1 MMRPTRLLLALGLA
15 VITALPATAD
25 DKDFLRPTGEAVPPN
40 LLIVFGN
47 SQTLTQTIS
56 FTGTATSTWDGDGDS
71 PKSKMGA
78 AKRVIQEFVTEHHT
92 EYNIG
97 LTTFSHDPNAGS
109 VDINRKHWVY
119 EAMGTDFPTDSF
131 QEPAGTLSRWGPA
144 GEGPCTSKTTPS
156 SPCTD
161 RSPQHI
167 NFVDYPSATMTG
179 PFFGANPTAATF
191 AYIVLENTGNPRR
204 RIRQSIVE
212 GTYGDAFTDGTL
224 ATLTING
231 THSITIK
238 KEYQECSSNCNADTS
253 WQTTATPGGSAG
265 EVLVKYRPPVSFP
278 TNLFY
283 PDSAGAALAGDLV
296 GFLSDP
302 QNDFDV
308 NANCSGWEFQTN
320 SDQVPLIKIPRDYYW
335 GQACNRPQNSL
346 QCVKRLLRP
355 QAYIEQFAS
364 GGTFTTHDPDNP
376 GYTTGVDADKYLD
389 GCDVNL
395 LGAVQAGLNVVENN
409 AILTN
414 RNGSQAPIK
423 NLLENIYAYF
433 TEPKHDD
440 FQNGARLDD
449 PNASCRQNAVILI
462 YDNFNGCQNDSCS
475 FLKNK
480 ILTPLKT
487 MGIPVFVIGFG
498 AQVNTGACAGPV
510 DDLTDACSLFCI
522 AQHTGALK
530 LNNDPGYFPV
540 TDEVQLKNAL
550 LNIASLINQSQKG
563 FVASSVAVAQASGE
577 QVTFLST
584 FNATRNRA
592 IWTGRVNAY
601 KLDASGNLLMG
612 TRKITD
618 PADPFQGAT
627 VPAPSNDPVNS
638 LMWNA
643 GENLVDTNGTGAT
656 NASARLQPGGAM
668 LTQGDYTDTSNT
680 ATSTVKTSFYAG
692 RKIVFSLPQG
702 YPPNAAPTTLPIPAG
717 DAVPESRRDMVYE
730 PSADWWPALRTLLT
744 PQSASVV
751 PVQVPPFVP
760 PVVLNPPIGDDDARD
775 SLRFVWGDRDAV
787 ILAADSSAV
796 NTDKLYGDA
805 TEQGVVD
812 GLGGQKLGDI
822 FHSSPVLVGRPNNF
836 AFFTANLNGYQDY
849 LNTYGTR
856 RRVLYVGSNDGLLHA
871 FDAGAWDRNRDLCD
885 FEDPVALTRKH
896 CYDLGTGT
904 ELFAY
909 APRAIMQIFKPMKD
923 TMGPQ
928 TRRIEWAVD
937 GPPTAGDVFID
948 SSHSG
953 TPVAADRAWHSVLVG
968 GMREGSP
975 FEGTSGAAP
984 ADSLGSFYALD
995 VTQPDQLPLDV
1006 NGKPLTVIPA
1016 TYNAPLCLNGGDATC
1031 GKDAADATVRG
1042 TQPARSWPTV
1052 LWEITDLGDQDASGA
1067 PGASYIDMG
1076 ESWSKPAL
1084 GRVRV
1089 CTANCGSSIAPFP
1102 VNEDHYVAIFGGGF
1116 DRERLN
1122 RRGNWLYMVDVETG
1136 KVLYRANSG
1145 CEVTSG
1151 NGCTLTYF
1159 GSIPSEPAAIDG
1171 NGDGYLDVIYV
1182 GDLKGRMWKIDT
1194 TDLRQ
1199 LGGTSPPSGRFEN
1212 KIDVD
1217 AGSGKPFLLFNAPQP
1232 TGLGDPPAIH
1242 PFYPIYYRPTVI
1254 TLGYSVG
1261 GKPAVGVG
1269 FGTGDRDDITSK
1281 LEPLALTFK
1290 QRYYYV
1296 IDTNNI
1302 STRVESDLLD
1312 IVSST
1317 AAGVTTA
1324 PLNGWFLEL
1333 ALGERV
1339 NADSLTVGSVIF
1351 FTTFN
1356 PLAAGNPSN
1365 PCAQNTPE
1373 CGLAAGTARL
1383 YRVFYNTGNPYVGS
1397 DRGETA
1403 TQGGFLSEP
1412 VYFQSRDQQ
1421 GNLIYTTEN
1430 TVKKEAAPGGKKTTV
1445 KSWKERSRRP

>member
-1 MMRPTRLLLALGLA
+1 MMRRTRLLISLSLA
-15 VITALPATAD
+15 VMTALPVAAD

-71 PKSKMGA
+71 PASKMGS
-78 AKRVIQEFVTEHHT
+78 AKRVVQKFIADHSAD
-92 EYNIG
+92 YNIG
-97 LTTFSHDPNAGS
+97 LTSFSHNPNAGS
-109 VDINRKHWVY
+109 VDIARKHWVY
-119 EAMGTDFPTDSF
+119 EAMETDYPSDSF

-167 NFVDYPSATMTG
+167 DFVDYPDATVTG

-191 AYIVLENTGNPRR
+191 AYIVLQNTGNPRR

-212 GTYGDAFTDGTL
+212 GAYGDAFTDGTL

-231 THSITIK
+231 THSIRIK
-238 KEYQECSSNCNADTS
+238 KEYQECSTSCNNDVN
-253 WQTTATPGGSAG
+253 WVTTATPGGSAG

-302 QNDFDV
+302 QDDFNVD
-308 NANCSGWEFQTN
+308 ANCSGWEFQTN
-320 SDQVPLIKIPRDYYW
+320 AAQVPLVKIPRDYYW
-335 GQACNRPQNSL
+335 GAACNPPQDSVP
-346 QCVKRLLRP
+346 CVKRMLRP
-355 QAYIEQFAS
+355 QAYIEQYS
-364 GGTFTTHDPDNP
+364 GSGTFTTSDPDNP
-376 GYTTGVDADKYLD
+376 GYTGAGSKYAD
-389 GCDVNL
+389 GCDFNL
-395 LGAVQAGLNVVENN
+395 LGAVQAGLDVVENN

-423 NLLENIYAYF
+423 NLLENIFAYF

-440 FQNGARLDD
+440 FLNGARLDD

-462 YDNFNGCQNDSCS
+462 YDNFNGCQNDTCS

-487 MGIPVFVIGFG
+487 MGIPVYVIGFG
-498 AQVNTGACAGPV
+498 AQANMGVCAADP
-510 DDLTDACSLFCI
+510 LTDACPLVCI
-522 AQHTGALK
+522 AQHSGALK
-530 LNNDPGYFPV
+530 LNGDPGYFPV
-540 TDEVQLKNAL
+540 TSDVELANAL

-563 FVASSVAVAQASGE
+563 FVASGVSTAQASGE

-584 FNATRNRA
+584 FNATQNRS

-601 KLDASGNLLMG
+601 KLDAAGNLLMG
-612 TRKITD
+612 LRKITD
-618 PADPFQGAT
+618 PNDPFSGAT

-656 NASARLQPGGAM
+656 NASARLQPGATR
-668 LTQGDYTDTSNT
+668 LPQGDYIDNSNIS
-680 ATSTVKTSFYAG
+680 TSTVKTSFYPG
-692 RKIVFSLPQG
+692 RKIVFSLPQTFTD
-702 YPPNAAPTTLPIPAG
+702 PPTTLPIPAA
-717 DAVPESRRDMVYE
+717 DLVPENRFDMIHDTT
-730 PSADWWPALRTLLT
+730 ATWWPALKALMS
-744 PQSASVV
+744 PQSI
-751 PVQVPPFVP
+751 PPFALS
-760 PVVLNPPIGDDDARD
+760 PVIDDVDARD

-787 ILAADSSAV
+787 ILAADASAV

-805 TEQGVVD
+805 DQNGVTD
-812 GLGGQKLGDI
+812 GLGGLKLGDI
-822 FHSSPVLVGRPNNF
+822 FHSTPVLVGRPNNF
-836 AFFTANLNGYQDY
+836 PFFTSNLNGYQDFF
-849 LNTYGTR
+849 NTYGKR
-856 RRVLYVGSNDGLLHA
+856 RRVLYIGSNDGLLHA
-871 FDAGAWDRNRDLCD
+871 FDAGAWDRNPSLCD
-885 FEDPVALTRKH
+885 FEADGITRKH

-909 APRAIMQIFKPMKD
+909 APRAIMQLFKQMKD
-923 TMGPQ
+923 TVGPQ

-948 SSHSG
+948 SSYSG
-953 TPVAADRAWHSVLVG
+953 TPVPADRAWHTVLVG
-968 GMREGSP
+968 GMREGSA
-975 FEGTSGAAP
+975 FEGTPGAAP
-984 ADSLGSFYALD
+984 ADSLGSYYALD
-995 VTQPDQLPLDV
+995 ITQPDELPLDASS
-1006 NGKPLTVIPA
+1006 KPLTVIPA
-1016 TYNAPLCLNGGDATC
+1016 TYNAPRCLDLAGGDATC

-1042 TQPARSWPTV
+1042 NQPARPWPTV
-1052 LWEITDLGDQDASGA
+1052 LWEITDTGDLEAGVTGA
-1067 PGASYIDMG
+1067 PGAGFKDMG

-1084 GRVRV
+1084 GRVRI
-1089 CTANCGSSIAPFP
+1089 CTTNCGNSTAPFP
-1102 VNEDHYVAIFGGGF
+1102 VTEDHYVAIFGGGF

-1136 KVLYRANSG
+1136 KVLYRANSSCGINAGSG
-1145 CEVTSG
+1145 CSP
-1151 NGCTLTYF
+1151 TYF
-1159 GSIPSEPAAIDG
+1159 ASIPSEPAAIDG
-1171 NGDGYLDVIYV
+1171 NGDGYIDVLYV
-1182 GDLKGRMWKIDT
+1182 GDLKGRMWRVDL
-1194 TDLRQ
+1194 TDLRF
-1199 LGGTSPPSGRFEN
+1199 LSSPPSGRFDN
-1212 KIDVD
+1212 KIDVE
-1217 AGSGKPFLLFNAPQP
+1217 AGSGKPFLFFEAPQP
-1232 TGLGDPPAIH
+1232 TAPAVH
-1242 PFYPIYYRPTVI
+1242 PFYPIYYRPSII

-1261 GKPAVGVG
+1261 GKPAVGVA
-1269 FGTGDRDDITSK
+1269 FGTGDRDDITSN

-1290 QRYYYV
+1290 QRFYYV
-1296 IDTNNI
+1296 IDTGN
-1302 STRVESDLLD
+1302 STTRVESDLLD
-1312 IVSST
+1312 IASPT

-1324 PLNGWFLEL
+1324 PVNGWFLEL
-1333 ALGERV
+1333 VLGERV

-1356 PLAAGNPSN
+1356 PLAALGPGN

-1383 YRVFYNTGNPYVGS
+1383 YRVFYNTGNPYLGS
-1397 DRGETA
+1397 DRGETQ

-1412 VYFQSRDQQ
+1412 VYFQSRDQE

-1430 TVKKEAAPGGKKTTV
+1430 TVKKETAPGGKKTTV